1 MLKCIEL
8 NSKKGK
14 TVKFTKCQFLE
25 DIFINYVTPLEYSCG
40 FYFTQGLDKKDL
52 SKLYGA
58 IASRLEHLLCNRF
71 VLVDPGSKLP
81 CGYFL
86 SFPFHNQITV

>member
-1 MLKCIEL
+1 MIRCIRKIVQVKTIVAWLQFKTESFRPDLKGLIYLLKCIEL

-52 SKLYGA
+52 SKL
-58 IASRLEHLLCNRF
+58 
-71 VLVDPGSKLP
+71 
-81 CGYFL
+81 
-86 SFPFHNQITV
+86 